1 MRYFDEKNS
10 LSVTDI
16 FIAILFYYYLVFT
29 FIIYYYLCMFYL
41 LLEYCNYGKMAI

>member
-1 MRYFDEKNS
+1 MEYFDDKNS

-16 FIAILFYYYLVFT
+16 FIAILYFYYLVFIST
-29 FIIYYYLCMFYL
+29 ICMFYL